1 MRAVDTV
8 AASDVRPA
16 PPVLLM
22 RDLPDIDP
30 RPLTPGNAPFRRWF
44 YANWGR
50 STALIR
56 ARPRSAD
63 LFAHAHPLSIK
74 MAWNGSVFFSLPNRR
89 LRVDDDSYLILNEG
103 THYGT
108 AFRSERVM
116 DCFCVFFRNGLAQE
130 LSGARHAT
138 LAQAAASGPDL
149 PRRSA
154 DFAEHLRP
162 HDTAV
167 TPHLRALAR
176 AIDDGVD
183 DLPWYEERA
192 QALLLA
198 MLAAEPGQ
206 RERAACI
213 KSVKASTREELT
225 RRVLLATDFLLSN
238 YTEPLALDE
247 LAHAAHL
254 SKFHLVRLFKQVH
267 GTSPHAYLQAKRARV
282 ARRLIESTDYE
293 LNDIAA
299 RAGFG
304 SRWTMFRQ
312 LRKQFRMS
320 GLDLRRAS

>member
-89 LRVDDDSYLILNEG
+89 LRVDDDSYLIFNEG

-138 LAQAAASGPDL
+138 LAQAAASGPNL
-149 PRRSA
+149 PRRSV

-183 DLPWYEERA
+183 DLPWYEERV

-198 MLAAEPGQ
+198 MLAAEPAQ
-206 RERAACI
+206 RERATCI

-238 YTEPLALDE
+238 YTEPLALDD

-282 ARRLIESTDYE
+282 ARRLIEATDHE

>member
-1 MRAVDTV
+1 MDSV

-16 PPVLLM
+16 PAILLM
-22 RDLPDIDP
+22 RELPDIDP

-56 ARPRSAD
+56 ARPARSAD

-74 MAWNGSVFFSLPNRR
+74 MAWNGAAYFTLPNRR

-108 AFRSERVM
+108 AFRAERVM
-116 DCFCVFFRNGLAQE
+116 DCFCVFFRVGLAAEVAAAQ
-130 LSGARHAT
+130 RT
-138 LAQAAASGPDL
+138 TPAQAADCGLAL
-149 PRRSA
+149 PRRA
-154 DFAEHLRP
+154 VEFAEHLRP
-162 HDTAV
+162 HDATV
-167 TPHLRALAR
+167 TPLLRALAR
-176 AIDDGVD
+176 AIDDGETD
-183 DLPWYEERA
+183 TLWFEERV
-192 QALLLA
+192 QALLAA
-198 MLAAEPGQ
+198 MLAAEAVQ
-206 RERAACI
+206 RERADCI
-213 KSVKASTREELT
+213 RSVKASTRDELT
-225 RRVLLATDFLLSN
+225 RRVLLATDYLLSN
-238 YTEPLALDE
+238 FTEPLALDD

-267 GTSPHAYLQAKRARV
+267 GTSPHAFLQAKRARV
-282 ARRLIESTDYE
+282 ARRLIESTDLE
-293 LNDIAA
+293 LNEIAT

-320 GLDLRRAS
+320 GLDLRRAG

>member
-1 MRAVDTV
+1 MRTVDTV
-8 AASDVRPA
+8 AASDVRP
-16 PPVLLM
+16 PPAVLLM
-22 RDLPDIDP
+22 RELPDIDP

-63 LFAHAHPLSIK
+63 LLAHAHPLSIK
-74 MAWNGSVFFSLPNRR
+74 TAWNGAALFALPNRR

-103 THYGT
+103 TRY
-108 AFRSERVM
+108 AISFRSERVM
-116 DCFCVFFRNGLAQE
+116 DCFCVFFRVGLAAE
-130 LSGARHAT
+130 LAGARRAT
-138 LAQAAASGPDL
+138 AEQVAECGAELPTSGIE
-149 PRRSA
+149 
-154 DFAEHLRP
+154 FAEHLRA
-162 HDTAV
+162 HDQMV
-167 TPHLRALAR
+167 TPLMRSLAR
-176 AIDDGVD
+176 AIDEGVD
-183 DLPWYEERA
+183 DVAWYEERT

-198 MLAAEPGQ
+198 MMAAEPAQ
-206 RERAACI
+206 RERATSI

-238 YTEPLALDE
+238 YAEPLALDD
-247 LAHAAHL
+247 LARAAHL

-267 GTSPHAYLQAKRARV
+267 GTSPHAFLQAKRARV
-282 ARRLIESTDYE
+282 ARRLIESTDLE
-293 LNDIAA
+293 LNEIAA

>member
-74 MAWNGSVFFSLPNRR
+74 MAWNGSAFFSLPNRR

-130 LSGARHAT
+130 LTGARHAT

-149 PRRSA
+149 PRRSV
-154 DFAEHLRP
+154 DFAEHLRA

-176 AIDDGVD
+176 AIDEGVD
-183 DLPWYEERA
+183 DLAWYEERA

-238 YTEPLALDE
+238 YTEPLALDD
-247 LAHAAHL
+247 LSHAAHL